1 MPDNVQIRN
10 FIEAYQGKTVHLT
23 NGTSIRFTK
32 AAAETALHLL
42 SHRLPADE
50 GGYHDVFPSISRLA
64 EMAGKTERAIQL
76 RLVQLERL
84 GLIRRISRFR
94 SDGRSTSNFYIFAI
108 PAGLFQKQH
117 RPSVDK
123 KYQATQPRKSSS
135 PKPCDP
141 AVSFS
146 RVRFTPPTGQP
157 FTLKGD
163 VDLKRT
169 TTLDP
174 TYLDNN
180 YNHDIQDTDYQQ
192 SQTAAIPKPSEA
204 TPSEVVVFCSH
215 FQATKKQK
223 AALLRAV
230 NNYGAEI
237 VTEAIK
243 TTMANIIT
251 VKLPFNYAIG
261 AAARISQKQQYLA
274 VLQQEKEARKIESE
288 RENIVFEACF
298 HFRNDIRIFKNSSR
312 AFARAV
318 LFVTNLGRPDQRQ
331 IIESLS
337 RRILSPAQ
345 DVA

>member
-1 MPDNVQIRN
+1 MPDNIQIRN
-10 FIEAYQGKTVHLT
+10 FIERYQGKTVYLAD
-23 NGTSIRFTK
+23 GTSLRFSN

-50 GGYHDVFPSISRLA
+50 GGYHEVFPSISRLA

-108 PAGLFQKQH
+108 PAVLFQKQH

-141 AVSFS
+141 AVSLS
-146 RVRFTPPTGQP
+146 RACFTPPAGQP
-157 FTLKGD
+157 FTLKGN
-163 VDLKRT
+163 VNLKRST
-169 TTLDP
+169 SDP

-180 YNHDIQDTDYQQ
+180 YNHDTHDTNYQQ
-192 SQTAAIPKPSEA
+192 SQTTAIPKPSEA
-204 TPSEVVVFCSH
+204 TLSEVVVFCSH
-215 FQATKKQK
+215 FQATKKQR

-230 NNYGAEI
+230 NNYGAEV

-243 TTMANIIT
+243 TTMVNILT

-261 AAARISQKQQYLA
+261 AAARIAQKRQYLA

-345 DVA
+345 EVA

>member
-1 MPDNVQIRN
+1 MPDNVEIRN
-10 FIEAYQGKTVHLT
+10 FIERYQGKTVHLA
-23 NGTSIRFTK
+23 NGTSLRFTN
-32 AAAETALHLL
+32 ATAETALHLL

-50 GGYHDVFPSISRLA
+50 GGYHDVFPSIARLA

-108 PAGLFQKQH
+108 PAVLFQKQH

-123 KYQATQPRKSSS
+123 KYPATQPRKSSS
-135 PKPCDP
+135 PKPCVP
-141 AVSFS
+141 AVSLS
-146 RVRFTPPTGQP
+146 RACFTPPTGQP

-163 VDLKRT
+163 VNLKRST
-169 TTLDP
+169 SDP

-180 YNHDIQDTDYQQ
+180 YNHDIQDTNYQQ

-204 TPSEVVVFCSH
+204 TPSEVVVFCSY

-223 AALLRAV
+223 EALLRAV

-243 TTMANIIT
+243 TTMANIVT

-345 DVA
+345 EVA